1 MLPASTDDIIYGGDG
16 GPRQGGGASSGEV
29 SGDTPKWTY
38 GVVVVLVVLGLGA
51 IGLALAVVWRKRRA
65 RAFHRI
71 QPDPDDVEQAGDG
84 SPSSAYPPSTFVFVS
99 SPARSSTYHEL
110 RHLPTVPYASA
121 DEPASPG
128 YSPTVPQGHSA
139 GSTLPSI
146 DRPAAASLRAPDSPT
161 PHRNTRRGAVLT
173 LEPQSL
179 MSSLAAEEAAQDD
192 GDGLGRVPERA
203 PSLPPPPYSPSVIGV
218 GVCLSPRRAE
228 G

>member
-1 MLPASTDDIIYGGDG
+1 MLPAATDDIIYGGDG
-16 GPRQGGGASSGEV
+16 GRGADSSD
-29 SGDTPKWTY
+29 SGSATPKWTY

-65 RAFHRI
+65 RAFQRI
-71 QPDPDDVEQAGDG
+71 RADPDDNEQARDRAF
-84 SPSSAYPPSTFVFVS
+84 SSAYPPSTFVFVN
-99 SPARSSTYHEL
+99 SPARSATYDEL
-110 RHLPTVPYASA
+110 RHLPTIPYATA

-128 YSPTVPQGHSA
+128 YSSTIPQGHSA
-139 GSTLPSI
+139 GSALPSI
-146 DRPAAASLRAPDSPT
+146 DRPATVSLRAPDSPT
-161 PHRNTRRGAVLT
+161 PYRNTRRGAGLT

-179 MSSLAAEEAAQDD
+179 VSAAEEAAQD
-192 GDGLGRVPERA
+192 GSSGLAQVPERA

>member
-1 MLPASTDDIIYGGDG
+1 MLPASTDDIIHGGDG
-16 GPRQGGGASSGEV
+16 VRGGADSSEV

-65 RAFHRI
+65 RAFQRI
-71 QPDPDDVEQAGDG
+71 QPDPDDVEQAADR
-84 SPSSAYPPSTFVFVS
+84 SSSAYPPSTFVFVN
-99 SPARSSTYHEL
+99 SPARSATYHEL
-110 RHLPTVPYASA
+110 RHLPTVPYATV

-128 YSPTVPQGHSA
+128 YSPNLPHGHSA
-139 GSTLPSI
+139 GTFLPSI
-146 DRPAAASLRAPDSPT
+146 DRPATASLRAPDSPA
-161 PHRNTRRGAVLT
+161 PHRNTRRAAGLT

-179 MSSLAAEEAAQDD
+179 VSSLAAEEAAQVG
-192 GDGLGRVPERA
+192 GDGLAQVPERA